1 LLFHLHADY
10 LCIYLMDYKFFP
22 FARKIPLDMIQ
33 IPFFSNDPSFKLIN
47 FVKILFKYRSILEKL
62 LENYMN
68 YNSSN
73 IGTLKRADVEFKT
86 HNSPKK
92 R

>member
-1 LLFHLHADY
+1 
-10 LCIYLMDYKFFP
+10 MDYKF
-22 FARKIPLDMIQ
+22 IQ

-47 FVKILFKYRSILEKL
+47 FVKILFKYRCILEKL

-68 YNSSN
+68 CNSSN
-73 IGTLKRADVEFKT
+73 IVTLKRLDVEFKT

-92 R
+92 RMNFLKYIIN